1 MEQIIFERV
10 AGLDVHKKTVVACRR
25 ILNQDR
31 LVSEETKTFATM
43 TRDLLSLSDWLAE
56 WEITHVAME
65 STGEYWKPIY
75 NILEGSFTVFLVNAK
90 HVKHVPARK
99 TDVKDAEWLAKLM
112 QLGLLK
118 ASFIPEKPQRDLR
131 DLTRERKSLTRERT
145 RVANRI
151 QKVLENANVK
161 LASVAS
167 DILGVSGRRMLQA
180 LVDGETDVMK
190 MADMAKGRMRNKLPE
205 LQQALNGRV
214 DAHHRFL
221 LAQHL
226 QHIDF
231 LDSQITAM
239 DQKIVQ
245 IIDEMSQPEEVND
258 SDGDAGDAGDDA
270 LTWQKAVDLLDT
282 IPGIDK
288 RAAEMILAEIGIDMS
303 RFPSANHLAA
313 WAGVAPGNHQSGG
326 RRYSGRTK
334 KGNRTLRSL
343 LTQVAWAA
351 KRTKNT
357 YLSTLYRR
365 IAARR
370 GRKRAVIAVAHSILV
385 SIYHMLSRQQEYHDL
400 GADYFDKR
408 RKENKVDYLTRQLR
422 KLGYQVQLDP
432 LPDAA

>member
-10 AGLDVHKKTVVACRR
+10 AGLDVHKRTVVACRR
-25 ILNQDR
+25 ILTKEH
-31 LVSEETKTFATM
+31 LVSEETRTFATM
-43 TRDLLSLSDWLAE
+43 TQDLLSLSDWLTE
-56 WEITHVAME
+56 WEVTHVAME

-75 NILEGSFTVFLVNAK
+75 NILEGNFTVFLVNAK

-99 TDVKDAEWLAKLM
+99 TDVKDAEWLAQLM
-112 QLGLLK
+112 QLGLLN

-131 DLTRERKSLTRERT
+131 DLTRERKALIRERT

-151 QKVLENANVK
+151 QKVLENANIK

-167 DILGVSGRRMLQA
+167 DILGVSGRQMLQA
-180 LVDGETDVMK
+180 LADGETDVMQ
-190 MADMAKGRMRNKLPE
+190 MADLAKGRLRKKRSE

-221 LAQHL
+221 LTQHL

-239 DQKIVQ
+239 DQKIVER
-245 IIDEMSQPEEVND
+245 IDAMSQPEEVND
-258 SDGDAGDAGDDA
+258 SDDDAGDDS
-270 LTWQKAVDLLDT
+270 LTWQKAVELLDT
-282 IPGIDK
+282 IPGVDQ

-326 RRYSGRTK
+326 KRYSGRTK

-357 YLSTLYRR
+357 YLSALYRR

-370 GRKRAVIAVAHSILV
+370 GKKRATIAVAHAILV

-400 GADYFDKR
+400 GADYFDNR
-408 RKENKVDYLTRQLR
+408 RKESKVDYLTRQLR
-422 KLGYQVQLDP
+422 RLGYQVQLDP
-432 LPDAA
+432 LPIAA

>member
-10 AGLDVHKKTVVACRR
+10 AGLDVHKRTVVACRR
-25 ILNQDR
+25 ILTKDH

-43 TRDLLSLSDWLAE
+43 TQDLLSLSDWLTE
-56 WEITHVAME
+56 CEITHVAME

-75 NILEGSFTVFLVNAK
+75 NILEGNFTVFLVNAK

-99 TDVKDAEWLAKLM
+99 TDVKDAEWLAQLM
-112 QLGLLK
+112 QLGLLN

-131 DLTRERKSLTRERT
+131 DLTRERKALIRERT

-151 QKVLENANVK
+151 QKVLENANIK

-167 DILGVSGRRMLQA
+167 DILGVSGRQMLQA
-180 LVDGETDVMK
+180 LADGETDVMQ
-190 MADMAKGRMRNKLPE
+190 MADLAKGRLRNKRSE

-231 LDSQITAM
+231 LDSQITTM
-239 DQKIVQ
+239 DQKIVER
-245 IIDEMSQPEEVND
+245 IDAMSQPEEVND
-258 SDGDAGDAGDDA
+258 SDDDAGDDS
-270 LTWQKAVDLLDT
+270 LTWQKAVELLDT
-282 IPGIDK
+282 IPGVDQ

-326 RRYSGRTK
+326 KRYSGRTK

-357 YLSTLYRR
+357 YLSALYRR

-370 GRKRAVIAVAHSILV
+370 GKKRATIAVAHAILV

-400 GADYFDKR
+400 GADYFDNR
-408 RKENKVDYLTRQLR
+408 RKESKVDYLTRQLR
-422 KLGYQVQLDP
+422 RLGYQVQLDP
-432 LPDAA
+432 LPIAA